1 MHTDTRIERPTDDVL
16 ARIEASRRNDGTT
29 HYRARHSTDN
39 PPVPMVPLPQHVRT
53 ELIPAVPRELGA
65 ETQRIQVGNL
75 RVRVPL
81 SRETPTTAE
90 GVPAAAVSAP
100 PAEPVAEQP
109 LEAVTVGLLERILR
123 ALRRKS

>member
-1 MHTDTRIERPTDDVL
+1 MHTDTRIERPTGDVL

-53 ELIPAVPRELGA
+53 ELIPAVPREVGA
-65 ETQRIQVGNL
+65 ETVQIPVGHV

-81 SRETPTTAE
+81 SREAPVAVE
-90 GVPAAAVSAP
+90 EVPAAAVSAP
-100 PAEPVAEQP
+100 LTEPLAP
-109 LEAVTVGLLERILR
+109 VTNRVLERILR
-123 ALRRKS
+123 ALRRKP